1 MRLTIVKLRDK
12 PTSVDGTMLSVERG
26 CVQDQRQL
34 RESWRVSSVVNDASS
49 LCHDFPFRPQTRR
62 NFGQRRNL
70 YSSTYPVQHPL
81 QHSLGK
87 MASSQVR
94 PKRAG
99 EDFTRTHRNQDDLE
113 GPESKKPRFDLRNPS
128 ALAPD
133 ALEEDAV
140 LDADEIGRRGQQ
152 VRRKAINL
160 DGYDS
165 DSENEGFSARIE
177 EKSKRNRQKHDADDD
192 DMFAEL
198 QEDFGEEEIDADEAL
213 RKNKKSVRF
222 LRDEEIEGQVASSKG
237 GKSLHADLSKGVSE
251 IDAEDGESE
260 SDVGEEERAKVDD
273 EIDEE
278 LGAGGKKK
286 HAPLLDA
293 FNMKAEQEEGRFD
306 DQGNYVR
313 KAADP
318 DAVYDS
324 WLDGV
329 SKKDI
334 RKAKEA
340 AEKREV
346 ERKEK
351 DRMDDSVLTAD
362 VLRTIITHLERGETI
377 LDALARL
384 GKGLRRKPKWQN
396 KKKNKRSNGAEDV
409 EMTDDNPDETKRRET
424 INVITGAADILM
436 GRGQPE
442 IYDTQREL
450 LTRQY
455 RNETGEAWVDPPS
468 ISANDEPEQ
477 EGPSMWEYRWSDA
490 RDGGDAHGPYDSAMM
505 NSWKSAGY
513 FGEGVEFRR
522 VGDTGPWSST
532 VNFV

>member
-1 MRLTIVKLRDK
+1 
-12 PTSVDGTMLSVERG
+12 
-26 CVQDQRQL
+26 
-34 RESWRVSSVVNDASS
+34 
-49 LCHDFPFRPQTRR
+49 
-62 NFGQRRNL
+62 
-70 YSSTYPVQHPL
+70 
-81 QHSLGK
+81 
-87 MASSQVR
+87 MASSQPR
-94 PKRAG
+94 PKRSG
-99 EDFTRTHRNQDDLE
+99 EDFTRTHREQDDSE
-113 GPESKKPRFDLRNPS
+113 GPSEKKPRFDLRNPS

-177 EKSKRNRQKHDADDD
+177 EKSKRSRQKHDAEDD

-222 LRDEEIEGQVASSKG
+222 LRDDEIEGQVASSKG
-237 GKSLHADLSKGVSE
+237 GKTLHADLSKGPDT
-251 IDAEDGESE
+251 IDAEDDESE

-273 EIDEE
+273 EVDEE

-293 FNMKAEQEEGRFD
+293 FNMGAEQEEGRFD

-313 KAADP
+313 KAVDP
-318 DAVYDS
+318 DAVYDQ

-329 SKKDI
+329 SKKEI

-340 AEKREV
+340 AEKREA

-351 DRMDDSVLTAD
+351 DRLDDSVLTAD
-362 VLRTIITHLERGETI
+362 VLKTIISHLERGETI
-377 LDALARL
+377 LEALARL
-384 GKGLRRKPKWQN
+384 GRGLQRKPKWQAKRKN
-396 KKKNKRSNGAEDV
+396 KKNHGSEDV
-409 EMTDDNPDETKRRET
+409 EMTEENPDETNRRKA
-424 INVITGAADILM
+424 IDAVTGAADILM

-442 IYDTQREL
+442 IYDTEREL

-455 RNETGEAWVDPPS
+455 RNETGENWVDPPS
-468 ISANDEPEQ
+468 ISGNGEPEQ
-477 EGPSMWEYRWSDA
+477 GPVMWEYRWSDA
-490 RDGGDAHGPYDSAMM
+490 RDGGDAHGPYDSTMM
-505 NSWKSAGY
+505 DSWRSAGY

-522 VGDTGPWSST
+522 VGDSGPWSST
-532 VNFV
+532 VSFV

>member
-1 MRLTIVKLRDK
+1 M
-12 PTSVDGTMLSVERG
+12 E
-26 CVQDQRQL
+26 
-34 RESWRVSSVVNDASS
+34 
-49 LCHDFPFRPQTRR
+49 
-62 NFGQRRNL
+62 
-70 YSSTYPVQHPL
+70 
-81 QHSLGK
+81 
-87 MASSQVR
+87 SSQPR

-99 EDFTRTHRNQDDLE
+99 EDFTRTHLDQNDSE
-113 GPESKKPRFDLRNPS
+113 APENKKPRFDLRNPS

-133 ALEEDAV
+133 ALEEDAI

-177 EKSKRNRQKHDADDD
+177 EKAKRSREKHDAEDD

-198 QEDFGEEEIDADEAL
+198 QEDFGTEEIDADEAL

-222 LRDEEIEGQVASSKG
+222 LRDDEIEGQVASSKG
-237 GKSLHADLSKGVSE
+237 GKTLHADLSKGTDT
-251 IDAEDGESE
+251 IDAEADESE
-260 SDVGEEERAKVDD
+260 SDVGEEERAKVDE

-278 LGAGGKKK
+278 LGAGAKKK

-293 FNMKAEQEEGRFD
+293 FNMSAEQEEGRFD
-306 DQGNYVR
+306 EAGNYVR

-340 AEKREV
+340 AEKREA

-351 DRMDDSVLTAD
+351 DRLDDSVLTAD
-362 VLRTIITHLERGETI
+362 VLKTIIMHLERGETI
-377 LDALARL
+377 LEALARL
-384 GKGLRRKPKWQN
+384 GKGLPRKPKWQN
-396 KKKNKRSNGAEDV
+396 KNKKKKNNGTEDV
-409 EMTDDNPDETKRRET
+409 EMVEENPDEANRRKA
-424 INVITGAADILM
+424 IDAITGAADILM

-442 IYDTQREL
+442 IYDTEREL

-455 RNETGEAWVDPPS
+455 RNEAGEAWVDPSS
-468 ISANDEPEQ
+468 ISGDGGPEPE
-477 EGPSMWEYRWSDA
+477 GPVMWEYRWSDA
-490 RDGGDAHGPYDSAMM
+490 RDGGDIHGPYDGTMM
-505 NSWKSAGY
+505 DSWKSAGY

-522 VGDTGPWSST
+522 VGDTGSWSSA

>member
-1 MRLTIVKLRDK
+1 M
-12 PTSVDGTMLSVERG
+12 
-26 CVQDQRQL
+26 
-34 RESWRVSSVVNDASS
+34 ASS
-49 LCHDFPFRPQTRR
+49 LP
-62 NFGQRRNL
+62 
-70 YSSTYPVQHPL
+70 
-81 QHSLGK
+81 
-87 MASSQVR
+87 R

-99 EDFTRTHRNQDDLE
+99 EDFARTHLEQDDNE
-113 GPESKKPRFDLRNPS
+113 GPENKKPRFDLRNPS

-133 ALEEDAV
+133 ALEDDAV
-140 LDADEIGRRGQQ
+140 LDADEIGRRGQN

-165 DSENEGFSARIE
+165 DSENEGFSARME
-177 EKSKRNRQKHDADDD
+177 EKSKREREKHDAEDD

-198 QEDFGEEEIDADEAL
+198 QEDFGEEEIDGDEAL

-222 LRDEEIEGQVASSKG
+222 LRDEEIEGQVSSSKG
-237 GKSLHADLSKGVSE
+237 GRTLHADLRKHADE
-251 IDAEDGESE
+251 IDADEEDDE
-260 SDVGEEERAKVDD
+260 SDSEVGEEERAKVD
-273 EIDEE
+273 EE
-278 LGAGGKKK
+278 MDQEVGAGAKKK

-293 FNMKAEQEEGRFD
+293 FNMSTEQEEGRFD
-306 DQGNYVR
+306 ESGNYVR

-324 WLDGV
+324 WLDGL

-340 AEKREV
+340 AERREE

-362 VLRTIITHLERGETI
+362 VLKTIITHLERGETI
-377 LDALARL
+377 LEALARL
-384 GKGLRRKPKWQN
+384 GKGLQRKPKWQN
-396 KKKNKRSNGAEDV
+396 KKKNKKTKDAEDV
-409 EMTDDNPDETKRRET
+409 EMTEEKPDEVNRRKA
-424 INVITGAADILM
+424 IDAVTGAADILM

-442 IYDTQREL
+442 IYDTEREL

-455 RNETGEAWVDPPS
+455 RNETGETWVDPATNENGE
-468 ISANDEPEQ
+468 SAQ
-477 EGPSMWEYRWSDA
+477 APSMWEYRWSDA

-505 NSWKSAGY
+505 DSWKSAGY

-532 VNFV
+532 VSFV

>member
-1 MRLTIVKLRDK
+1 
-12 PTSVDGTMLSVERG
+12 
-26 CVQDQRQL
+26 
-34 RESWRVSSVVNDASS
+34 
-49 LCHDFPFRPQTRR
+49 
-62 NFGQRRNL
+62 
-70 YSSTYPVQHPL
+70 
-81 QHSLGK
+81 
-87 MASSQVR
+87 MASTQPR
-94 PKRAG
+94 PKRGG
-99 EDFTRTHRNQDDLE
+99 EDFTRTHHEQDDPE
-113 GPESKKPRFDLRNPS
+113 APESKKPRFDLRNPS

-133 ALEEDAV
+133 ALEEDAI

-177 EKSKRNRQKHDADDD
+177 EKAKRSRQKHDAEDD

-198 QEDFGEEEIDADEAL
+198 QQDFGAEEIDADEAL

-222 LRDEEIEGQVASSKG
+222 LRDDEIEGQVASSTG
-237 GKSLHADLSKGVSE
+237 GKALHANLSKGAGQ
-251 IDAEDGESE
+251 IDVEEDESE
-260 SDVGEEERAKVDD
+260 SEVGEEERAKVDD

-293 FNMKAEQEEGRFD
+293 FNMSAEQEEGRFD

-313 KAADP
+313 KAVDP

-329 SKKDI
+329 SKKDV

-340 AEKREV
+340 AEKREA

-351 DRMDDSVLTAD
+351 DRLDDSVLTAD
-362 VLRTIITHLERGETI
+362 ILRTLITHLERGETI
-377 LDALARL
+377 LEALARL
-384 GKGLRRKPKWQN
+384 GKGLQRKPKWQN
-396 KKKNKRSNGAEDV
+396 KKKNKKRNGTEDV
-409 EMTDDNPDETKRRET
+409 EMTPEDVEMTYENPDETNRRKA
-424 INVITGAADILM
+424 IDAITGAADILM

-442 IYDTQREL
+442 IYDTEREL

-455 RNETGEAWVDPPS
+455 RSETGEAWADPPT
-468 ISANDEPEQ
+468 ISGERELKGDQPV
-477 EGPSMWEYRWSDA
+477 MWEYRWSDA
-490 RDGGDAHGPYDSAMM
+490 RDGGEAHGPYDSTMM
-505 NSWKSAGY
+505 DSWKSAGY

-522 VGDTGPWSST
+522 VGDIGPWRST
-532 VNFV
+532 VQFV